1 MDVMTAAIRTPSAR
15 LVILRRAAVALL
27 ALGAASTLAGCSA
40 TPPAKNASTVK
51 AGSGSS
57 PGTSQNGSG
66 SGAGGSSPS
75 ATPTGGA
82 GVLESTPFSMP
93 CDTLA
98 PPATVSSTYSGMS
111 ALSKPSPPHDSDAAV
126 IGEYGGTVCSWKNTS
141 GTTMTLA
148 VGKFS
153 PISLTKLKNSLVV
166 SSNQVPTYQG
176 EGYFTLSGTTGT
188 AEAFTGD
195 FWVVATSADPIFG
208 EPGGAEPLVDGA
220 ITALKS
226 AG

>member
-1 MDVMTAAIRTPSAR
+1 MTAAIGTPSAR
-15 LVILRRAAVALL
+15 VATLRRAAFVALVL
-27 ALGAASTLAGCSA
+27 VAASPLAGCTSTA
-40 TPPAKNASTVK
+40 PSKTASVSVG
-51 AGSGSS
+51 AGSSSGSS
-57 PGTSQNGSG
+57 PNGSG
-66 SGAGGSSPS
+66 SGSGGAQPT

-82 GVLESTPFSMP
+82 GVLQSTAFSMP

-98 PPATVSSTYSGMS
+98 PPATVNSTYSGMS
-111 ALSKPSPPHDSDAAV
+111 VLSQPSPPHDSDAAV
-126 IGEYGGTVCSWKNTS
+126 IGEYGGTVCSWKNAS

-166 SSNQVPTYQG
+166 SSTQVPTYQG
-176 EGYFTLSGTTGT
+176 EGYFTLAGTTGT

-220 ITALKS
+220 IAALKT